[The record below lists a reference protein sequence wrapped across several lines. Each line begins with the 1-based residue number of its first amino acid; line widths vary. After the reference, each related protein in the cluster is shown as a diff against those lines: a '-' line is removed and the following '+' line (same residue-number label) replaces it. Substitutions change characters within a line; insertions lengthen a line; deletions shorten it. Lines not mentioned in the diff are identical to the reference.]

1 MDIKVILAHSSI
13 LLWDQS
19 QTLMKTFTKEK
30 VMSEMGTLFL
40 IEALLLEKDTTF
52 FFVYLYTSHLI
63 LMVKI
68 T

>member
-1 MDIKVILAHSSI
+1 MDIKVLLLAHSSI
-13 LLWDQS
+13 SLWDQS
-19 QTLMKTFTKEK
+19 QTLLMKTFTKEK

-52 FFVYLYTSHLI
+52 FSYTYI
-63 LMVKI
+63 LL

>member
-1 MDIKVILAHSSI
+1 MDIKVLLLAHSSI

-19 QTLMKTFTKEK
+19 QTLLMKTFTKEK

-52 FFVYLYTSHLI
+52 FSYTYI
-63 LMVKI
+63 LL